1 MRPTWHPHGPLGNA
15 PSPAYTER
23 WRDGV
28 PIPYG
33 NVPNPAYTSR
43 WRDGVPI
50 PYGNV
55 PNPAYTSRWR
65 NGVPIPFGQ
74 LPLPQLGGIA
84 AAGMAAVGIAYGWQ
98 VWQATRKGRSP
109 RPKWLMYTG
118 AGLGMAASGLA
129 LFGMAA
135 GGAAA
140 AVQS

>member
-1 MRPTWHPHGPLGNA
+1 MRPTWHPHGPLGAVENTYY
-15 PSPAYTER
+15 SR

-65 NGVPIPFGQ
+65 DGVPIPFGQ
-74 LPLPQLGGIA
+74 AGLPQLGGVA
-84 AAGMAAVGIAYGWQ
+84 AAGMAVLGVAYGWQ
-98 VWQATRKGRSP
+98 VWQATRRRRAP
-109 RPKWLMYTG
+109 RPEWLMYTG

-129 LFGMAA
+129 LFSLAA

-140 AVQS
+140 AVSG